1 MASVSLPRRK
11 NLSAQQALALLQE
24 MDEADSDGGEV
35 SFVQQATDTSSE
47 ESEKE
52 TEQEPNMPPW
62 KRPRCTGKPSQSH
75 TAKDGTVWVEEDI
88 GMPSAEANRSCF
100 TAQAGPTESAKRKIT
115 SVLQSF
121 LCLLDVGMLQTIREC
136 TVHQARRTEPD
147 WNLSAHELMAF
158 ISILFSN
165 QVVGCDGPVC
175 NHGKVDP
182 LGYLDYDAHPYRT
195 PADANN
201 S

>member
-52 TEQEPNMPPW
+52 TEQEPNLPPR
-62 KRPRCTGKPSQSH
+62 KRPRGTGKPSQSH

-100 TAQAGPTESAKRKIT
+100 TAQAGPTESAK
-115 SVLQSF
+115 V
-121 LCLLDVGMLQTIREC
+121 CHCHIR
-136 TVHQARRTEPD
+136 
-147 WNLSAHELMAF
+147 
-158 ISILFSN
+158 
-165 QVVGCDGPVC
+165 
-175 NHGKVDP
+175 
-182 LGYLDYDAHPYRT
+182 YDIYINPFRVRFM
-195 PADANN
+195 
-201 S
+201 